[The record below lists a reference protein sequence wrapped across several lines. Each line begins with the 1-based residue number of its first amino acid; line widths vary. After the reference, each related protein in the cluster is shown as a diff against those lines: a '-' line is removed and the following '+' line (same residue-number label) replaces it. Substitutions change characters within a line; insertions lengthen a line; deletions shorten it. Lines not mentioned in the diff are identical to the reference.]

1 MYMDK
6 DVFWEYLWVYAENE
20 ININKLAKE
29 ARPAAARK
37 GHQTRADAINEKEWE
52 KGEEYK
58 DRFEKHRA
66 KASIMSAIEKATN
79 KETKKAEAV
88 LKSVINDLTKEGLN
102 EERVQTDHT
111 FQLLATA
118 SDFRNSPLVGEE
130 WSTATL
136 DWRRY
141 VYEQVPTA
149 ATHAQ
154 DKSVRS
160 SSRRF
165 DSQS

>member
-1 MYMDK
+1 
-6 DVFWEYLWVYAENE
+6 
-20 ININKLAKE
+20 
-29 ARPAAARK
+29 
-37 GHQTRADAINEKEWE
+37 
-52 KGEEYK
+52 
-58 DRFEKHRA
+58 
-66 KASIMSAIEKATN
+66 MSAIDKATN

-118 SDFRNSPLVGEE
+118 SDFRNSPLVVGEE

-165 DSQS
+165 DSQSWATISISFKARESEQYYGQPWLKSWATISRKARERATVFWSVLTQSL

>member
-1 MYMDK
+1 MEGTKSDK
-6 DVFWEYLWVYAENE
+6 DNG
-20 ININKLAKE
+20 AKSGKSMSDEEMMTSLNLQE
-29 ARPAAARK
+29 AL
-37 GHQTRADAINEKEWE
+37 QT
-52 KGEEYK
+52 
-58 DRFEKHRA
+58 
-66 KASIMSAIEKATN
+66 
-79 KETKKAEAV
+79 
-88 LKSVINDLTKEGLN
+88 
-102 EERVQTDHT
+102 QTDHT